1 MPTLRGCQSQ
11 CSSVLRLPN
20 DHSASPTTLSVQ
32 QEPGPTL
39 TELIHLHFLPNDW
52 AWAHRVAMCESS
64 ATGRERYSSAV
75 NISSGSAGWFQHLP
89 RFWEER
95 SEAAGFAG
103 ADIMDPVANV
113 AVAAFLL
120 YETPQASAHWYP
132 SEACWGRTGT
142 TD

>member
-1 MPTLRGCQSQ
+1 MT
-11 CSSVLRLPN
+11 
-20 DHSASPTTLSVQ
+20 PTTLAVHKES
-32 QEPGPTL
+32 GPTL
-39 TELIHLHFLPNDW
+39 SELIADYFHADDH
-52 AWAHRVAMCESS
+52 AWAQRVALCESS

-75 NISSGSAGWFQHLP
+75 NSSSGSAGWFQHLP

-113 AVAAFLL
+113 AVAAFLF

-132 SEACWGRTGT
+132 SDACWARTGT